1 MMFSIHRDIGGRE
14 RGIKTEYCK
23 KVHIVVTAKCPLGGE
38 WQLPAA
44 WVGGGRAVSLGCYG
58 PWLAWSSS
66 SLSESIAWG
75 AKVALRTISQ
85 VCKKLE
91 FHTMPLPRFI
101 PFSIFPSPFY
111 WCVLWYDNKE
121 RSFSPALVQ
130 YWEWEGVSEHPSLS
144 KELLHPVRVCLSVF
158 PFFLP
163 FIILPLEMHTSP
175 RVIQAP
181 AMQSSLCVC
190 KRSQ

>member
-23 KVHIVVTAKCPLGGE
+23 KVHIVVTAKCPLGSE

-44 WVGGGRAVSLGCYG
+44 RVGGGRAVSLGCYG

-66 SLSESIAWG
+66 SLSESITWG

-101 PFSIFPSPFY
+101 PFSIFPSPFLLVCFMI
-111 WCVLWYDNKE
+111 WQQREVLLTSCSAVLGMGRCFWASQSQQGAAPSCY
-121 RSFSPALVQ
+121 
-130 YWEWEGVSEHPSLS
+130 SLS
-144 KELLHPVRVCLSVF
+144 VCFSFLSSVYYS
-158 PFFLP
+158 
-163 FIILPLEMHTSP
+163 LEMHTSP

-181 AMQSSLCVC
+181 AMQSSLCVST
-190 KRSQ
+190 RSQ